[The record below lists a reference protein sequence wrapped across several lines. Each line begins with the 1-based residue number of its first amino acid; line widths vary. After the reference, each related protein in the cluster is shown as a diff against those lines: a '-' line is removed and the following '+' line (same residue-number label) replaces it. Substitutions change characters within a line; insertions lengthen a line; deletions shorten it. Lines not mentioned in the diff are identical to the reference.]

1 MGNHRGERPGVHR
14 PTGGRSAELAFLGLV
29 NLSLGVLLLVAA
41 TIWDNAPLPTDVQS
55 GFWPGILFFASV
67 PVLAVGVLCGG
78 IGGVIVLV
86 QRRRARREQVVAG
99 RGRRAKRD

>member
-29 NLSLGVLLLVAA
+29 NLILGVLLLVAA

-67 PVLAVGVLCGG
+67 PVLAV
-78 IGGVIVLV
+78 VIVLV